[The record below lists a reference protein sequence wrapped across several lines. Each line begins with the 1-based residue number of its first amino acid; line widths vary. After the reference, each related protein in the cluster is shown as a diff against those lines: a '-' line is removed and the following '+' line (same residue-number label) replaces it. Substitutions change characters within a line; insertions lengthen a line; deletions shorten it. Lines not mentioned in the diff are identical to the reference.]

1 MREQKS
7 AGIVLFRNDSGKNE
21 FLLLNYPQGHWDFVK
36 GKIEQNE
43 TSHET
48 ALRETKEETGITN
61 IEFVDGF
68 EESVEYD
75 FRFKKENIH
84 KKVIFFLAKTNEKNI
99 KLSHE
104 HNDYLW
110 LEYND
115 ALKKTTFE
123 NAKNVLTKANEFLSS
138 YYLIVIVLRYVQGFW
153 NQELFFPQSESH
165 YHL

>member
-7 AGIVLFRNDSGKNE
+7 AGIVLFRNDSDKNE

-75 FRFKKENIH
+75 FRLKKEDIH

-123 NAKNVLTKANEFLSS
+123 NAKNVLTKANEFLLSTS
-138 YYLIVIVLRYVQGFW
+138 
-153 NQELFFPQSESH
+153 
-165 YHL
+165 

>member
-1 MREQKS
+1 MGTEKS
-7 AGIVLFRNDSGKNE
+7 AGIVLLRNDSGKNE

-36 GKIEQNE
+36 GKVEQNE
-43 TSHET
+43 TPHET
-48 ALRETKEETGITN
+48 AIRETKEETGITN
-61 IEFVDGF
+61 IEFIDGF

-75 FRFKKENIH
+75 FRFKKEDIH
-84 KKVIFFLAKTNEKNI
+84 KKVVFFLAKTDEKNI

-123 NAKNVLTKANEFLSS
+123 NAKNVLSKANEFLSS
-138 YYLIVIVLRYVQGFW
+138 TC
-153 NQELFFPQSESH
+153 
-165 YHL
+165 

>member
-7 AGIVLFRNDSGKNE
+7 AGIVLFRNDSDKNE

-43 TSHET
+43 TLHET

-75 FRFKKENIH
+75 FRFKKEDIH

-138 YYLIVIVLRYVQGFW
+138 T
-153 NQELFFPQSESH
+153 S
-165 YHL
+165 

>member
-7 AGIVLFRNDSGKNE
+7 TGIVLFRNDSGKNE
-21 FLLLNYPQGHWDFVK
+21 FLLLNYPQGHWDFIK

-43 TSHET
+43 TPHET
-48 ALRETKEETGITN
+48 AIRETKEETGITN

-75 FRFKKENIH
+75 FRFKKEDIH

-138 YYLIVIVLRYVQGFW
+138 T
-153 NQELFFPQSESH
+153 S
-165 YHL
+165 

>member
-1 MREQKS
+1 MGTEKS
-7 AGIVLFRNDSGKNE
+7 AGIVLFRNDSDKNE

-61 IEFVDGF
+61 IEFVDSF

-75 FRFKKENIH
+75 FRFKKEDIH

-110 LEYND
+110 LEYNN

-138 YYLIVIVLRYVQGFW
+138 I
-153 NQELFFPQSESH
+153 S
-165 YHL
+165 

>member
-7 AGIVLFRNDSGKNE
+7 AGIVLFRNDSDKNE

-75 FRFKKENIH
+75 FRFKKEDIH

-104 HNDYLW
+104 HSDYLW

-123 NAKNVLTKANEFLSS
+123 NAKNVLTKANEFLLSTS
-138 YYLIVIVLRYVQGFW
+138 
-153 NQELFFPQSESH
+153 
-165 YHL
+165 

>member
-7 AGIVLFRNDSGKNE
+7 AGVVLFRNASNKNK

-43 TSHET
+43 TPHEAAT
-48 ALRETKEETGITN
+48 RETKEETGITN
-61 IEFVDGF
+61 IEFIDDF
-68 EESVEYD
+68 KEFVEYD
-75 FRFKKENIH
+75 FRFKKEDIH
-84 KKVIFFLAKTNEKNI
+84 KKVIFFLAKTDEKNI

-110 LEYND
+110 LAYND

-123 NAKNVLTKANEFLSS
+123 NAKNVLTKANEFLSTTC
-138 YYLIVIVLRYVQGFW
+138 
-153 NQELFFPQSESH
+153 
-165 YHL
+165 

>member
-7 AGIVLFRNDSGKNE
+7 AGIVLFRNDSDKNE

-75 FRFKKENIH
+75 FRFKKEDIH

-123 NAKNVLTKANEFLSS
+123 NAKNVLTKANEFLLSTS
-138 YYLIVIVLRYVQGFW
+138 
-153 NQELFFPQSESH
+153 
-165 YHL
+165 

>member
-1 MREQKS
+1 MGTEKS
-7 AGIVLFRNDSGKNE
+7 AGIVLFRNNSGKNE

-43 TSHET
+43 TSRE
-48 ALRETKEETGITN
+48 ASIRETKEETGITN

-75 FRFKKENIH
+75 FRFKKEDIH
-84 KKVIFFLAKTNEKNI
+84 KKVIFFLAKTDEKNI

-110 LEYND
+110 LEYSN

-123 NAKNVLTKANEFLSS
+123 NAKNVLSKANQFLSS
-138 YYLIVIVLRYVQGFW
+138 TY
-153 NQELFFPQSESH
+153 
-165 YHL
+165 

>member
-1 MREQKS
+1 MGTEKS
-7 AGIVLFRNDSGKNE
+7 AGIVMFRNDSGKNE
-21 FLLLNYPQGHWDFVK
+21 FLLLNYPQGHWDFIK
-36 GKIEQNE
+36 GKVEQNE
-43 TSHET
+43 TPHET
-48 ALRETKEETGITN
+48 AIRETGEETGITN
-61 IEFVDGF
+61 IEFIDGF

-75 FRFKKENIH
+75 FRFKRENIH

-104 HNDYLW
+104 HNDYRW

-138 YYLIVIVLRYVQGFW
+138 TR
-153 NQELFFPQSESH
+153 
-165 YHL
+165 

>member
-1 MREQKS
+1 MVTEKS
-7 AGIVLFRNDSGKNE
+7 AGIVLFRNDSSENE

-36 GKIEQNE
+36 GKVEKNE
-43 TSHET
+43 TPHET
-48 ALRETKEETGITN
+48 AIRETGEETGITN
-61 IEFVDGF
+61 IEFIDGF

-75 FRFKKENIH
+75 FRFKKEHIH
-84 KKVIFFLAKTNEKNI
+84 KKVIFFLAKTDEKNV

-123 NAKNVLTKANEFLSS
+123 NAKNVLSKANEFLLDS
-138 YYLIVIVLRYVQGFW
+138 
-153 NQELFFPQSESH
+153 
-165 YHL
+165 

>member
-7 AGIVLFRNDSGKNE
+7 AGIVLFRNDSDKNE

-123 NAKNVLTKANEFLSS
+123 NAKNVLTKANEFLSNT
-138 YYLIVIVLRYVQGFW
+138 G
-153 NQELFFPQSESH
+153 
-165 YHL
+165 

>member
-1 MREQKS
+1 MGTEKS
-7 AGIVLFRNDSGKNE
+7 AGIVLFRNDLGKNK

-36 GKIEQNE
+36 GKVEQNE
-43 TSHET
+43 TPHET
-48 ALRETKEETGITN
+48 ALRETKEETGIIN
-61 IEFVDGF
+61 IEFIDGF

-75 FRFKKENIH
+75 FRFKKEDIH
-84 KKVIFFLAKTNEKNI
+84 KKVIFFLAKTDEKNI

-123 NAKNVLTKANEFLSS
+123 NAKNVLIKANKFLSS
-138 YYLIVIVLRYVQGFW
+138 TC
-153 NQELFFPQSESH
+153 
-165 YHL
+165 

>member
-7 AGIVLFRNDSGKNE
+7 AGIVLFRNDSDKNE

-75 FRFKKENIH
+75 FRFKKEDIH
-84 KKVIFFLAKTNEKNI
+84 KKVIFFLAKTNEKKI
-99 KLSHE
+99 SLSHE
-104 HNDYLW
+104 HNDFVW
-110 LEYND
+110 LEYDD
-115 ALKKTTFE
+115 ALKKTTFR
-123 NAKNVLTKANEFLSS
+123 NAKNVLSKANEFL
-138 YYLIVIVLRYVQGFW
+138 LNTV
-153 NQELFFPQSESH
+153 
-165 YHL
+165 

>member
-7 AGIVLFRNDSGKNE
+7 AGIVLFRNDSDKNE
-21 FLLLNYPQGHWDFVK
+21 FLLLNYPQGHWDFIK
-36 GKIEQNE
+36 GKVEEGE

-48 ALRETKEETGITN
+48 ASRETKEETGITN

-75 FRFKKENIH
+75 FRFKKEDIH

-123 NAKNVLTKANEFLSS
+123 NAKNVLTEANEFLSS
-138 YYLIVIVLRYVQGFW
+138 T
-153 NQELFFPQSESH
+153 S
-165 YHL
+165 

>member
-21 FLLLNYPQGHWDFVK
+21 FLLLNYPQGHWDFIK

-43 TSHET
+43 TPHET
-48 ALRETKEETGITN
+48 AIRETKEETGITN

-138 YYLIVIVLRYVQGFW
+138 T
-153 NQELFFPQSESH
+153 S
-165 YHL
+165 

>member
-1 MREQKS
+1 MRGQKS
-7 AGIVLFRNDSGKNE
+7 AGIVLFRNDSDKNE

-61 IEFVDGF
+61 IEFIDGF

-110 LEYND
+110 LEYSD

-138 YYLIVIVLRYVQGFW
+138 IR
-153 NQELFFPQSESH
+153 
-165 YHL
+165 